1 VQAETARYRIPD
13 LSEPVLAEL
22 DSISAT
28 AREALTET
36 RALLSVLRGSDDDTA
51 HAPQPGLAQIG
62 DLLEGARRAG
72 MTLTESVDCPED
84 GVRPGTQLALYR
96 IVQESLANA
105 ARHAPGAAVRLTI
118 NRRADGILVQVRNAA
133 GSREPETPGRGVG
146 HGLTGMRERVA
157 AEGGTIETGET
168 ADGGFRV
175 TVHLPLAPG
184 DPVPP
189 SPDRRTLTGEVG
201 LA

>member
-1 VQAETARYRIPD
+1 
-13 LSEPVLAEL
+13 
-22 DSISAT
+22 
-28 AREALTET
+28 
-36 RALLSVLRGSDDDTA
+36 
-51 HAPQPGLAQIG
+51 
-62 DLLEGARRAG
+62 AG

-105 ARHAPGAAVRLTI
+105 ARHAPGAAVRMTI
-118 NRRADGILVQVRNAA
+118 TRRADGILVQIRNAA
-133 GSREPETPGRGVG
+133 GSPEPRATHPGVG

-157 AEGGTIETGET
+157 AEGGTIETDET

-184 DPVPP
+184 
-189 SPDRRTLTGEVG
+189 
-201 LA
+201 